1 MRQAATALSL
11 FAILL
16 SPSSSAAQVAE
27 ATFSAHYLRWAVNI
41 ELMKGHLVSS
51 LENLR
56 VGEKALS
63 LVHASHPVS
72 EQFDFVAPP
81 LRARSPGFEIRVQRL
96 LIGLQEKLDGGVQ
109 AMEYERILAQMFAV
123 LDQALKMLVPGDILA
138 EPGFQAAVI
147 SHLCQIASHEYHE
160 GVHDG
165 RVVTVVEYQDAY
177 GFVQR
182 AQALANNNLKGQLP
196 AAVFDL
202 LSQMAEAFPSVTPP
216 ERPLPPAKVSAAAQ
230 HLTQAISGM
239 AGEHLSAE
247 VEPEREIAAIRN
259 LLGQIQQ
266 AYRIGEVRRAKEL
279 TALMYLDHFEKIEGD
294 LIDKALELNNTLEPI
309 LGMKIRQLIIAKA
322 PPEEV
327 ESVIAQA
334 LPALAEAEKVLT
346 KRSSD
351 RQ

>member
-1 MRQAATALSL
+1 MRQATTALYL

-27 ATFSAHYLRWAVNI
+27 ATFSAHHLRWAVNI
-41 ELMKGHLVSS
+41 ELMKGHLISS

-109 AMEYERILAQMFAV
+109 AMEYERILAQVFAV
-123 LDQALKMLVPGDILA
+123 LDQALEMLIPTETLA
-138 EPGFQAAVI
+138 EAGFQAAVI
-147 SHLCQIASHEYHE
+147 SQLCQTASHEYHE
-160 GVHDG
+160 GVRDG
-165 RVVTVVEYQDAY
+165 RVVTLVEYQDAY
-177 GFVQR
+177 GFVQQ
-182 AQALANNNLKGQLP
+182 AQTLANGLKGQIP
-196 AAVFDL
+196 AEVFDSL
-202 LSQMAEAFPSVTPP
+202 TQMARVLASVTPP
-216 ERPLPPAKVSAAAQ
+216 EHPLPAANVSAAAQ

-239 AGEHLSAE
+239 AGRYLTAE
-247 VEPEREIAAIRN
+247 VDAQREIAAIRN

-266 AYRIGEVRRAKEL
+266 AYRIGEVQRAREL
-279 TALMYLDHFEKIEGD
+279 TASMYLNHYEKIEGD

-327 ESVIAQA
+327 ESLIAQA